1 MTVKVYLN
9 DGSIEEYPNAYIY
22 WEWDESENGTSSGFR
37 INSMDRNF
45 TSAVAFVYPGDCTKI
60 EITSEKCDRVFKSP
74 PREAIIPVKRWKIF
88 KAIHEEHI
96 RQDEKWGEQNH
107 KMISTDQDHIP
118 GLCRADA
125 ENLRA
130 QNERFS
136 KNGRIGWDTILLE
149 EVYEVFAETEPV
161 RQRAKMVQVAAV
173 AVQII
178 EYLDR
183 RLETEKSNDK
193 V

>member
-22 WEWDESENGTSSGFR
+22 WEWDESEKGTDSGFR

-74 PREAIIPVKRWKIF
+74 PREAIMPVKRWKIF
-88 KAIHEEHI
+88 RAIHEEHI
-96 RQDEKWGEQNH
+96 RQDEKWGEQSHPMLLFETIETIQSGLKHARFTNKNPDKRDWFYILH
-107 KMISTDQDHIP
+107 EEILEAFCETDP
-118 GLCRADA
+118 
-125 ENLRA
+125 E
-130 QNERFS
+130 
-136 KNGRIGWDTILLE
+136 K
-149 EVYEVFAETEPV
+149 
-161 RQRAKMVQVAAV
+161 QRAEMIQVAAV

-183 RLETEKSNDK
+183 GTEE
-193 V
+193 